1 MSEMTI
7 LTEYRTK
14 PGKRDELFDAIR
26 QLLAHPKTAGQDAVV
41 WSTSTTELNV
51 SFLFQYWSEA
61 EGFADLA
68 ITEWYADY
76 AMVVDKLVTS
86 PPVITVTVPV
96 LVEGLSSP
104 RL

>member
-26 QLLAHPKTAGQDAVV
+26 QLLAHPKTSGQDVVV
-41 WSTSTTELNV
+41 WSTSTTERNV

-68 ITEWYADY
+68 ITDWYAEY
-76 AMVVDKLVTS
+76 VTTVDQLVTT
-86 PPVITVTVPV
+86 PPIITVTVPV
-96 LVEGLSSP
+96 LIEGLSSP